1 MRAGGEPTP
10 VANSTAQPK
19 LKQLSRR
26 LTPREQSRHAVFIT
40 YSTES
45 SGVLYVH
52 LFATSQ
58 EDPVSRFRR
67 FSLVA
72 VLTAM
77 LLALGLPTFAAS
89 PVTVSGSVTDPS
101 EWLESSDRESVEE
114 AARKAAAS
122 GVNISFV
129 FVEDLSGDSVSQWC
143 AQTLENST
151 LGYSDV
157 VFVLA
162 YTERVDGACSEN
174 SQTSARIN
182 AAIASADKQFKS
194 NPLTSNDA
202 ANGAAAFAN
211 ALIASSASSTPSAS
225 PQPTRS
231 SSSADRTNLYILS
244 ALFFGG
250 LSLFGITVA
259 VSSRRSKKSAAHAM
273 SIDSVAAEKAVQEAN
288 RQLLAA
294 DEQVRTATDELNF
307 ARAQFGLTSTDEF
320 ARAIENAK
328 AAVTRCFDLQGSMND
343 ATATTVRL
351 ELAKKLMRDLGAN
364 LNPLSQIQ
372 AAFATKRAEE
382 ATLPERIREA
392 RERLAEELTDLERA
406 KAELATIAGIYPAQM
421 LASLQD
427 NPEQAA
433 ALLTSARTALDTAD
447 EVVDTDR
454 TRAASALDTA
464 HRALT
469 MANHQTDAIFTAKS
483 DLDAIRDRLAG
494 AIGSISA
501 DLSDV
506 ERLDTDPATFT
517 PLVADARAAIS
528 EAQAAL
534 ANNGDPLAALEHLR
548 TAEATIDAALAPLR
562 TNQEARDKAYS
573 AAKSQIALAESA
585 VGQAQRYVQGRR
597 GAIDLQVRGTLNN
610 AEQALRAA
618 HDSLDKDPQ
627 AAATHAANARAF
639 ADRVMATPIQPTTGS
654 WGSGTSNNGSF
665 TGSSLGD
672 FLLWSTLFSQSGPG
686 YQGRRDRDYDRF
698 DHFDRGS
705 RSSGSGWSF
714 ASSSGSNWGG
724 GFGGASASSN
734 GSNWGGGF
742 GGASASSD
750 GSNWG

>member
-1 MRAGGEPTP
+1 M
-10 VANSTAQPK
+10 
-19 LKQLSRR
+19 
-26 LTPREQSRHAVFIT
+26 
-40 YSTES
+40 
-45 SGVLYVH
+45 
-52 LFATSQ
+52 
-58 EDPVSRFRR
+58 SRFRR

-129 FVEDLSGDSVSQWC
+129 FVDDLSGDSGSQWC
-143 AQTLENST
+143 QSALQNSS
-151 LGYSDV
+151 LGFSDIIY
-157 VFVLA
+157 FIA
-162 YTERVDGACSEN
+162 YTERVDGACTNDPQVQSRLA
-174 SQTSARIN
+174 TAM
-182 AAIASADKQFKS
+182 AAAEKRFNS
-194 NPLTSNDA
+194 NPLESRDA
-202 ANGAAAFAN
+202 AIGAATFAQTLTAN
-211 ALIASSASSTPSAS
+211 MASSTPSAS
-225 PQPTRS
+225 SQPTRS
-231 SSSADRTNLYILS
+231 SSSSSSTNKTNLYILS
-244 ALFFGG
+244 
-250 LSLFGITVA
+250 SLFLGGIALIGITVA
-259 VSSRRSKKSAAHAM
+259 ASSRRSKKSAAHAM
-273 SIDSVAAEKAVQEAN
+273 AIDSVAAEKAVQEAN

-328 AAVTRCFDLQGSMND
+328 ATVTRCFDLQVRMND
-343 ATATTVRL
+343 ATATTERL

-406 KAELATIAGIYPAQM
+406 KAELTTIAGIYPAQM

-433 ALLTSARTALDTAD
+433 ALLTSARSALDTAD

-483 DLDAIRDRLAG
+483 DLDAIRDRLAA

-506 ERLDTDPATFT
+506 ERLDTDPATFN

-548 TAEATIDAALAPLR
+548 SAEATIDAALAPLR
-562 TNQEARDKAYS
+562 TSQEARDKAFS

-639 ADRVMATPIQPTTGS
+639 ADRVMATPIQPATGS

-714 ASSSGSNWGG
+714 VSGSGSNWGG
-724 GFGGASASSN
+724 GFGGSSVSGS

-742 GGASASSD
+742 GGSSVS
-750 GSNWG
+750 GSF

>member
-1 MRAGGEPTP
+1 M
-10 VANSTAQPK
+10 
-19 LKQLSRR
+19 
-26 LTPREQSRHAVFIT
+26 
-40 YSTES
+40 
-45 SGVLYVH
+45 
-52 LFATSQ
+52 
-58 EDPVSRFRR
+58 SRFRR

-129 FVEDLSGDSVSQWC
+129 FVEDLSGDSISQWC
-143 AQTLENST
+143 AQTLENSS

-162 YTERVDGACSEN
+162 YTERVDGACSKN
-174 SQTSARIN
+174 SQTSTRIN

-211 ALIASSASSTPSAS
+211 ALITSSASSTPSS
-225 PQPTRS
+225 SSQPTRS
-231 SSSADRTNLYILS
+231 SSPSSSDNRTNLYILS
-244 ALFFGG
+244 SLFLGG
-250 LSLFGITVA
+250 LALIGITVA
-259 VSSRRSKKSAAHAM
+259 ASSRRSKKSAAHAM

-328 AAVTRCFDLQGSMND
+328 ATVTRCFDLQVRMND
-343 ATATTVRL
+343 ATATTERL

-433 ALLTSARTALDTAD
+433 ALLTSARSALDTAD

-464 HRALT
+464 HRALM

-517 PLVADARAAIS
+517 PLVADARTAIS

-562 TNQEARDKAYS
+562 TNQEARDKAFS

-639 ADRVMATPIQPTTGS
+639 ADRVMATPIQPATGS

-672 FLLWSTLFSQSGPG
+672 FLLWSTLFSQSSPG
-686 YQGRRDRDYDRF
+686 YQGRRDRNYDRF

-724 GFGGASASSN
+724 GFGGASASSD

>member
-1 MRAGGEPTP
+1 M
-10 VANSTAQPK
+10 
-19 LKQLSRR
+19 
-26 LTPREQSRHAVFIT
+26 
-40 YSTES
+40 
-45 SGVLYVH
+45 
-52 LFATSQ
+52 
-58 EDPVSRFRR
+58 SRFRR

-89 PVTVSGSVTDPS
+89 PVTISGSVTDPS

-143 AQTLENST
+143 VQTLENSS

-162 YTERVDGACSEN
+162 YTERVDGACSKN

-211 ALIASSASSTPSAS
+211 ALTTSSASSTPSS
-225 PQPTRS
+225 SSQPTRS
-231 SSSADRTNLYILS
+231 SSSSSSSNRTNLYILS
-244 ALFFGG
+244 SLFLGG
-250 LSLFGITVA
+250 LALIGITVA
-259 VSSRRSKKSAAHAM
+259 ASSRRSKKSAAHAM
-273 SIDSVAAEKAVQEAN
+273 AIDTVAAEKAVQEAN

-328 AAVTRCFDLQGSMND
+328 ATVTRCFDLQVRMND
-343 ATATTVRL
+343 ATATTERL

-433 ALLTSARTALDTAD
+433 ALLTSARSALDTAD

-562 TNQEARDKAYS
+562 TNQEARDKAFS

-610 AEQALRAA
+610 AEQALQAA
-618 HDSLDKDPQ
+618 HDSLDSNPQ
-627 AAATHAANARAF
+627 AAVTHATNARTL
-639 ADRVMATPIQPTTGS
+639 ADRVMSTPIQPTTAT
-654 WGSGTSNNGSF
+654 WGVTGNSNGSF

-724 GFGGASASSN
+724 GFGGASASSD

>member
-1 MRAGGEPTP
+1 M
-10 VANSTAQPK
+10 
-19 LKQLSRR
+19 
-26 LTPREQSRHAVFIT
+26 
-40 YSTES
+40 
-45 SGVLYVH
+45 
-52 LFATSQ
+52 
-58 EDPVSRFRR
+58 SRFRR

-259 VSSRRSKKSAAHAM
+259 ASSRRSKKSAAHAM

-328 AAVTRCFDLQGSMND
+328 ATVTRCFDLQVRMND
-343 ATATTVRL
+343 ATATTERL

-406 KAELATIAGIYPAQM
+406 KA
-421 LASLQD
+421 
-427 NPEQAA
+427 
-433 ALLTSARTALDTAD
+433 
-447 EVVDTDR
+447 
-454 TRAASALDTA
+454 
-464 HRALT
+464 
-469 MANHQTDAIFTAKS
+469 
-483 DLDAIRDRLAG
+483 
-494 AIGSISA
+494 
-501 DLSDV
+501 
-506 ERLDTDPATFT
+506 
-517 PLVADARAAIS
+517 
-528 EAQAAL
+528 
-534 ANNGDPLAALEHLR
+534 
-548 TAEATIDAALAPLR
+548 
-562 TNQEARDKAYS
+562 
-573 AAKSQIALAESA
+573 
-585 VGQAQRYVQGRR
+585 
-597 GAIDLQVRGTLNN
+597 
-610 AEQALRAA
+610 
-618 HDSLDKDPQ
+618 
-627 AAATHAANARAF
+627 ANARMGYVLSATRARASVSEPASNGAGTRTVSVEAEIANSGLAPFYADWPLEF
-639 ADRVMATPIQPTTGS
+639 ALLDPSGAVVGTQRAGGVLPTIQP
-654 WGSGTSNNGSF
+654 
-665 TGSSLGD
+665 
-672 FLLWSTLFSQSGPG
+672 
-686 YQGRRDRDYDRF
+686 
-698 DHFDRGS
+698 
-705 RSSGSGWSF
+705 
-714 ASSSGSNWGG
+714 
-724 GFGGASASSN
+724 GASATARADITVPADAGDLAVTMRVVN
-734 GSNWGGGF
+734 PLP
-742 GGASASSD
+742 GGAPVAFANEGMGTRLEGALTLPLAVSTLQTGPAPSPSASPDPAGTATQAPADPGAPTARPTAGTKASHLANT
-750 GSNWG
+750 GSLTAPLIIVAAVAGAVGALLVRRKR

>member
-1 MRAGGEPTP
+1 M
-10 VANSTAQPK
+10 V
-19 LKQLSRR
+19 
-26 LTPREQSRHAVFIT
+26 
-40 YSTES
+40 
-45 SGVLYVH
+45 YVH

-77 LLALGLPTFAAS
+77 LLALGLPTFATS
-89 PVTVSGSVTDPS
+89 PVTVSGAVTDPAG
-101 EWLESSDRESVEE
+101 WLDSSDRSTVEG
-114 AARKAAAS
+114 AVSKAAAS
-122 GVNISFV
+122 GSNISFI
-129 FVEDLSGDSVSQWC
+129 FVEDLSGLSAYTWC
-143 AQTLENST
+143 TQTLEDSS
-151 LGYSDV
+151 LGHSDV
-157 VFVLA
+157 IYVIA
-162 YTERVDGACSEN
+162 YTERADAACSN
-174 SQTSARIN
+174 NPSIQSQLSN
-182 AAIASADKQFKS
+182 AIKAAEAQLRS
-194 NPLTSNDA
+194 NPLTSRDA
-202 ANGAAAFAN
+202 ANAATAFADT
-211 ALIASSASSTPSAS
+211 LVS
-225 PQPTRS
+225 RS
-231 SSSADRTNLYILS
+231 SSGTPSQTTQPTSTSSSSSGGLNSFYILS
-244 ALFFGG
+244 AMFVGG
-250 LSLFGITVA
+250 LLLIGITVA
-259 VSSRRSKKSAAHAM
+259 ASSRRSKKSAAHAM
-273 SIDSVAAEKAVQEAN
+273 AIDSVAAEKAVQEAN

-328 AAVTRCFDLQGSMND
+328 AAVTRCFDLQVRMND
-343 ATATTVRL
+343 ATATLERS
-351 ELAKKLMRDLGAN
+351 ELAKKLMRDLGSN

-406 KAELATIAGIYPAQM
+406 KAELVTIAGIYPAQM

-433 ALLTSARTALDTAD
+433 ALLTSARSALDTAD

-483 DLDAIRDRLAG
+483 DLDAIRDRLAA

-528 EAQAAL
+528 EAQDAL

-548 TAEATIDAALAPLR
+548 TAEATLDAALAPLR
-562 TNQEARDKAYS
+562 TSQEAHDKAFS
-573 AAKSQIALAESA
+573 AATSQIALAESA

-597 GAIDLQVRGTLNN
+597 GAIDLQVRSTLNN
-610 AEQALRAA
+610 AEQALQAA
-618 HDSLDKDPQ
+618 HDSLDSNPQ
-627 AAATHAANARAF
+627 AAVTHATNARTL
-639 ADRVMATPIQPTTGS
+639 ADRVMSTPIQPTTAT
-654 WGSGTSNNGSF
+654 WGGTGNSNGSF

-672 FLLWSTLFSQSGPG
+672 FLLWSTLFSQSGPD
-686 YQGRRDRDYDRF
+686 YRGRHGHF
-698 DHFDRGS
+698 DHFDHGS

-714 ASSSGSNWGG
+714 ATGSGSNWGG
-724 GFGGASASSN
+724 GFGGSSVSGS

-742 GGASASSD
+742 GGSSVS
-750 GSNWG
+750 GSF

>member
-1 MRAGGEPTP
+1 M
-10 VANSTAQPK
+10 
-19 LKQLSRR
+19 
-26 LTPREQSRHAVFIT
+26 
-40 YSTES
+40 
-45 SGVLYVH
+45 YVS

-58 EDPVSRFRR
+58 EDPVSRIRR

-89 PVTVSGSVTDPS
+89 PVTISGTVTDPS
-101 EWLESSDRESVEE
+101 EWLDSSDRESIEE
-114 AARKAAAS
+114 AASEAAAS
-122 GVNISFV
+122 GVTISFV
-129 FVEDLSGDSVSQWC
+129 FVEDLSGSSVSQWC
-143 AQTLENST
+143 SQTIENSS
-151 LGYSDV
+151 LGYYDV
-157 VFVLA
+157 VYVLA
-162 YTERVDGACSEN
+162 YTERVNGACSNN
-174 SQTSARIN
+174 SQSSSLLNTAV
-182 AAIASADKQFKS
+182 AASNKQLKS
-194 NPLTSNDA
+194 NPLTPSDA
-202 ANGAAAFAN
+202 ASAAVVFAKT
-211 ALIASSASSTPSAS
+211 LSTSQASSTPSAS
-225 PQPTRS
+225 PRPTRGS
-231 SSSADRTNLYILS
+231 SSSSSGSLNTLYILS
-244 ALFFGG
+244 AIFFGG
-250 LSLFGITVA
+250 LILIGIMVA
-259 VSSRRSKKSAAHAM
+259 ISSRRSKKSAAHAM
-273 SIDSVAAEKAVQEAN
+273 AIDTVAAEKAVQEAN

-328 AAVTRCFDLQGSMND
+328 AAVTRSFDLQVRMND
-343 ATATTVRL
+343 ATATTERL

-406 KAELATIAGIYPAQM
+406 KSELATIAGIYPAQM

-427 NPEQAA
+427 NPAQAA
-433 ALLTSARTALDTAD
+433 ALLTSARSALDTAD
-447 EVVDTDR
+447 EVVATDR
-454 TRAASALDTA
+454 ARAASALDTA

-483 DLDAIRDRLAG
+483 DLDAIHDRLAA

-501 DLSDV
+501 DIADV
-506 ERLDTDPATFT
+506 ERLDTDATTFD
-517 PLVADARAAIS
+517 PLVADARAASS

-548 TAEATIDAALAPLR
+548 AAEATLDAALAPLR
-562 TNQEARDKAYS
+562 TNQEARDKAFA

-618 HDSLDKDPQ
+618 HDTLDKNPEE
-627 AAATHAANARAF
+627 AATHAANARAF
-639 ADRVMATPIQPTTGS
+639 ADRVMATPIQPAAGS
-654 WGSGTSNNGSF
+654 WGSGSSNNGSY

-686 YQGRRDRDYDRF
+686 YQGRHDRDYDRF

-714 ASSSGSNWGG
+714 ASSSGSDWGG
-724 GFGGASASSN
+724 GFSGASVSSDD
-734 GSNWGGGF
+734 SSWGGGF
-742 GGASASSD
+742 SGASVSSD
-750 GSNWG
+750 DSSWG

>member
-1 MRAGGEPTP
+1 M
-10 VANSTAQPK
+10 
-19 LKQLSRR
+19 
-26 LTPREQSRHAVFIT
+26 
-40 YSTES
+40 
-45 SGVLYVH
+45 
-52 LFATSQ
+52 
-58 EDPVSRFRR
+58 
-67 FSLVA
+67 
-72 VLTAM
+72 
-77 LLALGLPTFAAS
+77 
-89 PVTVSGSVTDPS
+89 
-101 EWLESSDRESVEE
+101 
-114 AARKAAAS
+114 
-122 GVNISFV
+122 
-129 FVEDLSGDSVSQWC
+129 
-143 AQTLENST
+143 
-151 LGYSDV
+151 
-157 VFVLA
+157 
-162 YTERVDGACSEN
+162 
-174 SQTSARIN
+174 
-182 AAIASADKQFKS
+182 AID
-194 NPLTSNDA
+194 T
-202 ANGAAAFAN
+202 
-211 ALIASSASSTPSAS
+211 
-225 PQPTRS
+225 
-231 SSSADRTNLYILS
+231 
-244 ALFFGG
+244 
-250 LSLFGITVA
+250 
-259 VSSRRSKKSAAHAM
+259 
-273 SIDSVAAEKAVQEAN
+273 VAAEKAVQEAN

-320 ARAIENAK
+320 ARAIDNAK
-328 AAVTRCFDLQGSMND
+328 ATVTRCFDLQGRMND
-343 ATATTVRL
+343 ATATTERL

-406 KAELATIAGIYPAQM
+406 KAELTTIAGIYPAQM

-433 ALLTSARTALDTAD
+433 ALLTSARSALDTAD

-483 DLDAIRDRLAG
+483 DLDAIRDRLAA

-506 ERLDTDPATFT
+506 ERLDTDPATFN

-548 TAEATIDAALAPLR
+548 SAEATIDAALAPLR
-562 TNQEARDKAYS
+562 TNQEARDKAFS

-639 ADRVMATPIQPTTGS
+639 ADRVMATPIQPATGS

-714 ASSSGSNWGG
+714 VSGSGSNWGG
-724 GFGGASASSN
+724 GFGGSSVS
-734 GSNWGGGF
+734 GSF
-742 GGASASSD
+742 
-750 GSNWG
+750 